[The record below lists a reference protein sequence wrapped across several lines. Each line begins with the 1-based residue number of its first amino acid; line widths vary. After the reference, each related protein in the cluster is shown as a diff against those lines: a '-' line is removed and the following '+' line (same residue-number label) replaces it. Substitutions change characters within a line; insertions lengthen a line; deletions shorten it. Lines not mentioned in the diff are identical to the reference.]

1 MRMSSTVDIL
11 EERVVAAADLIASLR
26 IRVLSLEREL
36 TATRA
41 ENLQNPSAP
50 LQPSPDPA
58 LAEELERLRAER
70 VVVRESIRGLL
81 REIDRVS
88 W

>member
-1 MRMSSTVDIL
+1 MSSVVDIL
-11 EERVVAAADLIASLR
+11 AERVVGAVELIGSLR
-26 IRVLSLEREL
+26 TKVQSLERDL
-36 TATRA
+36 MTTRA
-41 ENLQNPSAP
+41 KP
-50 LQPSPDPA
+50 LDPSPQHPPPAADPA
-58 LAEELERLRAER
+58 LLEELERLRAER

>member
-1 MRMSSTVDIL
+1 MMRVVDVL

-26 IRVLSLEREL
+26 AKAQSLEQEL
-36 TATRA
+36 LERPPLALSPDERPA
-41 ENLQNPSAP
+41 PS
-50 LQPSPDPA
+50 SPDPTVI
-58 LAEELERLRAER
+58 EELERLRAER

-81 REIDRVS
+81 REIDRMS